1 MHVNQIVIHGLTL
14 LGPCIWC
21 SLRCTNINL
30 WFLVCFPVF
39 YSCITI
45 YFFRSHWVLV
55 VLTENVVVVMDSL
68 LKTLPDSDRTKID
81 RLVGEMLRVMT

>member
-1 MHVNQIVIHGLTL
+1 M
-14 LGPCIWC
+14 
-21 SLRCTNINL
+21 
-30 WFLVCFPVF
+30 
-39 YSCITI
+39 
-45 YFFRSHWVLV
+45 LV